1 MENSSIR
8 RKIVLKVGG
17 NTNHNALKTTIV
29 GHLSSGENKMV
40 LLDCIGVA
48 PNYIA
53 TKAMILVRG
62 HLSTVGKGLEA
73 YPIFCEITVDN
84 PTDSPVKTGIR
95 WVLDLR

>member
-1 MENSSIR
+1 MENNSIR
-8 RKIVLKVGG
+8 SKITLKVGG
-17 NTNHNALKTTIV
+17 NTNHNALKTAIV
-29 GHLSSGENKMV
+29 GHLSDGKMV

-53 TKAMILVRG
+53 TKAIILVRG
-62 HLSTVGKGLEA
+62 HLVTVGKGLEV
-73 YPIFCEITVDN
+73 YPIFSEIMVDN